1 METLKLKSI
10 FFSLLAVIAM
20 SVLMTSCEQNVLED
34 LNPVIESEMQER
46 DNRRIAATLA
56 TQIIGKWWHSHEENV
71 YPITQNIFRP
81 DSYAF
86 PISRG
91 RRGFE
96 FLADGSFV
104 YYYPGPADQPMAAK
118 GRWRA
123 VRNSRITLLFDQ
135 SLNGQAR
142 WQFINVISFDA
153 NSLVIQPTT
162 WY

>member
-71 YPITQNIFRP
+71 YPITQNIFR
-81 DSYAF
+81 
-86 PISRG
+86 SR
-91 RRGFE
+91 F
-96 FLADGSFV
+96 FLTNHLTVKQDG
-104 YYYPGPADQPMAAK
+104 
-118 GRWRA
+118 
-123 VRNSRITLLFDQ
+123 
-135 SLNGQAR
+135 
-142 WQFINVISFDA
+142 
-153 NSLVIQPTT
+153 NSLMLFLLMLIL
-162 WY
+162 